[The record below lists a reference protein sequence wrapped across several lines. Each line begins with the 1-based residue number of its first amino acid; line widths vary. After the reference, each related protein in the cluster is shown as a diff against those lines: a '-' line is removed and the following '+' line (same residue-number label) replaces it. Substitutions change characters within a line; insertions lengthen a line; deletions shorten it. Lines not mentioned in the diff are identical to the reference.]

1 MWKNIE
7 NLLKEIKELEK
18 KQNEIKGKIG
28 LTIGLITLE
37 KVYHAECY
45 KNIENR
51 RKNKIK
57 FFKHASEDICRHAKH
72 YELNA
77 IAYHGNCLIARPG
90 SKYSKLRESLLL
102 INGGFRIEYKGN
114 LLIAHSN
121 QMFDRITDIN
131 GHTINLPKKGKG
143 LMQATPM
150 VDLLDE
156 ATDRDNGYWIGWDM
170 LIIPKN
176 TDHYQEEIITEEEIW
191 EELEELE
198 EL

>member
-18 KQNEIKGKIG
+18 KQNEIKCKIG

-90 SKYSKLRESLLL
+90 SRYSKLRESLLL
-102 INGGFRIEYKGN
+102 INGGFRIEYKDN
-114 LLIAHSN
+114 LVIAHSN
-121 QMFDRITDIN
+121 QMYDHIHDIN
-131 GHTINLPKKGKG
+131 GEIINLPNKRNC
-143 LMQATPM
+143 LMQATPIVEM
-150 VDLLDE
+150 FDKAV
-156 ATDRDNGYWIGWDM
+156 DRDNGYWHGWDM

-176 TDHYQEEIITEEEIW
+176 IDHYQEEYITEEEIW
-191 EELEELE
+191 EELEEL
-198 EL
+198 